1 MVMSFRV
8 FRVFRGLLFGTALS
22 RERLRHLA
30 LSTEHSYVGWIRRFI
45 LLHHKRHPLV
55 SSLVEGGHFLAL

>member
-1 MVMSFRV
+1 MVMS

-22 RERLRHLA
+22 RERLRRLRHPA
-30 LSTEHSYVGWIRRFI
+30 LRAEHSYVGWIRRFI
-45 LLHHKRHPLV
+45 LFHHKRHPLV